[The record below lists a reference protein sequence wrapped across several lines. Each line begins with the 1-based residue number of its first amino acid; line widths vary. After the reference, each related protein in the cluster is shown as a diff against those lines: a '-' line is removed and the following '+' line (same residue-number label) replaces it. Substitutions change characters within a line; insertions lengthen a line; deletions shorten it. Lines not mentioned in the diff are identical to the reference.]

1 MCISGSISGSTNVFV
16 TLGMIFIIFMYNQFI
31 YIYIYI
37 FYLFIY
43 LFRDFINE
51 NHFSTS

>member
-1 MCISGSISGSTNVFV
+1 MVLYKSNLHLYLGDNISVESQNI
-16 TLGMIFIIFMYNQFI
+16 LIYLLFI
-31 YIYIYI
+31 
-37 FYLFIY
+37 YLFIY